1 MIDKQAVETMEQ
13 MLALIKKYAE
23 NAYPDVATEASQERR
38 RRAWVFTGQLAEL
51 ARHAANSDL
60 EAALADNV
68 HSTYAKRDECAYASR
83 TSDKAFMLVLREFNE
98 KAAAFENCPI
108 EAEERTDGDVIRC
121 IEDLHQKRE
130 VLHARRA
137 NLTEYQ
143 GAETSKKAAK
153 ARSEQLAAIEQKL
166 HDIET
171 KLAESETVA
180 ANRGIAVS
188 FNRYR
193 TVIKKIKKPAKKKA
207 AA

>member
-1 MIDKQAVETMEQ
+1 MIDQQAVEVMEQ
-13 MLALIKKYAE
+13 MVSLIKEYAE

-38 RRAWVFTGQLAEL
+38 RRAWVFTRQLAEL
-51 ARHAANSDL
+51 AQHAANSDL

-68 HSTYAKRDECAYASR
+68 HSTYAEREKCAYASR
-83 TSDKAFMLVLREFNE
+83 TSDKAFMRVLREFNE
-98 KAAAFENCPI
+98 KAAAFENCSI

-130 VLHARRA
+130 VLHAHRA
-137 NLTEYQ
+137 HLIENLRT
-143 GAETSKKAAK
+143 ETSKKAAK
-153 ARSEQLAAIEQKL
+153 AQNEQLAAVEQKL
-166 HDIET
+166 HDVET

-180 ANRGIAVS
+180 ASRGIAVS